1 MRLVE
6 RAKLHGLIA
15 HVEHQAISASFAS
28 ISTSRVNITPSASPS
43 LAHHVSRCLLAVE
56 FAVLVLPVLLA
67 AMALG
72 ALFAGA
78 WMPIALFS
86 IGTDPSVKKVLLV
99 ASVWLAAAGSMLH
112 VVNIAALSVAYV
124 ARGRS
129 QIYKLSRISR
139 LFLFVGPLF
148 PLGCLLL
155 TMASPSDSTAPFML
169 MLPGL
174 LLLLPSAHLICACW
188 IADFWSARS
197 GTPRS

>member
-43 LAHHVSRCLLAVE
+43 LAHHVSRLLLAVE

-78 WMPIALFS
+78 WMPLALFS

-124 ARGRS
+124 AR
-129 QIYKLSRISR
+129 K
-139 LFLFVGPLF
+139 
-148 PLGCLLL
+148 
-155 TMASPSDSTAPFML
+155 
-169 MLPGL
+169 
-174 LLLLPSAHLICACW
+174 
-188 IADFWSARS
+188 IADLQALPDQSAVSVR
-197 GTPRS
+197 GPAVPVGLPAAHDGQPQ